1 MHIPDGY
8 LSPVTCAALYALSA
22 PFWAIALRRVKRLLN
37 TRFVPLLSVFAAF
50 SFVIMM
56 FNIPLPGGT
65 TGHAAGIGI
74 ATIVLGVWGSIL
86 AISVALLIQALFFG
100 DGGIL
105 AFAANS
111 FNMAIIG
118 SFVAA
123 AVYRIVANRAPITSP
138 RRVVAAG
145 LAGYAA
151 MNAAAFVAAIE
162 FGIQPM
168 LFQDAS
174 GAPLYA
180 PYPLSIA
187 VPAMMIGH
195 LTVAG
200 LAEAIV
206 TAGVV
211 AYIQKTDSSLLRL
224 TAPDAPGAE
233 TGQKSGWRATKPL
246 WIGLA
251 ALMILTPLGLLAAGT
266 AWGEWAPE
274 DFNDA
279 SAREEIAAASLNQAP
294 PSAPPEGLE
303 KLASFWTAPIPDYAP
318 PFMNSPQFG
327 YVLSAMFGTGLI
339 IAFFLLVGW
348 ILQKFGRNRADE
360 TISASETGNN

>member
-8 LSPVTCAALYALSA
+8 LSPLTCAVLYAASA
-22 PFWAIALRRVKRLLN
+22 PFWAIALNRVKRLLN

-65 TGHAAGIGI
+65 TGHAAGIAI
-74 ATIVLGVWGSIL
+74 AAIVLGVWGSVL

-100 DGGIL
+100 DGGVL

-111 FNMAIIG
+111 FNMAIVG

-123 AVYRIVANRAPITSP
+123 AVYRIVANRAELNSM
-138 RRVVAAG
+138 RRVIAAG

-151 MNAAAFVAAIE
+151 INAAAFVAAIE
-162 FGIQPM
+162 FGIQP
-168 LFQDAS
+168 LFFTDAT

-187 VPAMMIGH
+187 VPAMMLGH
-195 LTVAG
+195 LTIAG

-211 AYIQKTDSSLLRL
+211 AYIQKTDVSLLKL
-224 TAPDAPGAE
+224 TAPDAPDAAVSA
-233 TGQKSGWRATKPL
+233 KSGWRATRPL

-251 ALMILTPLGLLAAGT
+251 TLMILTPLGLIAAGT

-274 DFNDA
+274 DFNDPE
-279 SAREEIAAASLNQAP
+279 AREQISAASLNQA
-294 PSAPPEGLE
+294 APTAAPEGLE
-303 KLASFWTAPIPDYAP
+303 KLSTLWTAPIPDYAP
-318 PFMNSPQFG
+318 AFMNSPQFG

-339 IAFFLLVGW
+339 IAFFLLVGG
-348 ILQKFGRNRADE
+348 ILKMFNRRRPADS
-360 TISASETGNN
+360 IPGNN